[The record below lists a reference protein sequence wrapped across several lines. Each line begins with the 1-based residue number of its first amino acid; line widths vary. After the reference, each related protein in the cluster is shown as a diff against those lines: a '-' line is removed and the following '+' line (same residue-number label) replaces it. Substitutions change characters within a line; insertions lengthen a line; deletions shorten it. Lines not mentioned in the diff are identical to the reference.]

1 MAEALARLVVQDP
14 SGTDFQVQ
22 ERLPPVA
29 VVTVNQVTVKP
40 QRDGPARLVP
50 ALGESY
56 AHACTT
62 RVILSWE
69 NDDRVAFITK
79 SPRLA
84 QARAKYT
91 ITAGGVRD
99 VRGVKRAPS

>member
-1 MAEALARLVVQDP
+1 MTNRLMSIATSQ
-14 SGTDFQVQ
+14 Q
-22 ERLPPVA
+22 VA

-40 QRDGPARLVP
+40 QARGPARLVP

-69 NDDRVAFITK
+69 NDERVAFITK

-84 QARAKYT
+84 QAKARFVVT
-91 ITAGGVRD
+91 NDGIRD
-99 VRGVKRAPS
+99 APRKRQRD